1 VSQWRSLEEP
11 WRAAF
16 EQAIVAYL
24 QRASAPIGAVV
35 VDERG
40 DVVARGANDFS
51 SNRLAHAEMAAL
63 SQVSTAAERST
74 YEIYSIL
81 EPCPMCTGA
90 IRMCQLR
97 AVHFAAVDPSAG
109 STPFLDANDFMREF
123 PCSVHPP
130 QDLELEHVVVA
141 LVVEFRIRT
150 GHHRWRERWSR
161 YHAVGAELGAHLASA
176 NSYGA
181 WTNSPT
187 SAAQIYDQLASLHQ
201 AA

>member
-1 VSQWRSLEEP
+1 VSQWRSLDEP

-16 EQAIVAYL
+16 EQAIFAYL
-24 QRASAPIGAVV
+24 QHGSAPIGAVV

-40 DVVARGANDFS
+40 DVIARGANDFS

-63 SQVSTAAERST
+63 SHIPPQSARSAC
-74 YEIYSIL
+74 EIYSIL

-90 IRMCQLR
+90 IRICQLR

-109 STPFLDANDFMREF
+109 STALLGANDFMREF

-130 QDLELEHVVVA
+130 RDPVLELVAVA

-150 GHHRWRERWSR
+150 EHHRWRERWSR
-161 YHAVGAELGAHLASA
+161 YHPSGAELGARLASSNA
-176 NSYGA
+176 FGTWSNS
-181 WTNSPT
+181 ST
-187 SAAQIYDQLASLHQ
+187 SAAQIYDQLASY
-201 AA
+201 